1 MPVGTPQPSDTVVLA
16 FTGSS
21 VDGPA
26 AVRDVA
32 RTLVAARERNL
43 RVVGT
48 IAAPRRAT
56 DALLDLARRVAAEP
70 APRELAMLLS
80 TAERAACALV
90 AMAIH
95 DLGHEAVSLAG
106 SQAGILTDAT
116 HTDATIREVTPV
128 RVVAALDAGRIVLVA
143 DQQGFSRETMDL
155 TALGPAEASATARA
169 LAAAL
174 AASCDLVDTV
184 DVAPEGK
191 TE

>member
-1 MPVGTPQPSDTVVLA
+1 MNIVAVESPRPGDIVVMA
-16 FTGSS
+16 FGGSS
-21 VDGPA
+21 VDGPE
-26 AVRDVA
+26 AVRRVA
-32 RTLVAARERNL
+32 RRLVAARERSM

-48 IAAPRRAT
+48 ISAPRSST
-56 DALLDLARRVAAEP
+56 DALVDLARSVAQEP

-95 DLGHEAVSLAG
+95 DLGHEAVSLSG

-128 RVVAALDAGRIVLVA
+128 RVVHALDAGKIVLVA

-155 TALGPAEASATARA
+155 TTMSPAEASATASA

-174 AASCDLVDTV
+174 GASCEVQ
-184 DVAPEGK
+184 
-191 TE
+191 